1 MWGGDGCATLVGGAR
16 AGRSWATSK
25 CGAVDVRLSRVM
37 VSVFG
42 VSAGVFRSTSISAS
56 GLYWR
61 GSPISLMMR
70 ISPFLA
76 NREVSH
82 IRFVTPRL
90 LEPGLKPAKGHSVPF
105 ALNKTNPFGST
116 NSTKVPGLGV

>member
-1 MWGGDGCATLVGGAR
+1 MGEGGGGGGVGGACLVGGGG

-70 ISPFLA
+70 ISPFLILA
-76 NREVSH
+76 RADTTCSLMKSQPSMMDLSMSFMVDSL
-82 IRFVTPRL
+82 R
-90 LEPGLKPAKGHSVPF
+90 S
-105 ALNKTNPFGST
+105 
-116 NSTKVPGLGV
+116 